1 MLLGT
6 FLFAASVAH
15 ADEEPASP
23 PPSEPPA
30 PAAPAAG
37 TVRVHIDAPEGIPL
51 ERRSAANAPWEH
63 ACNAP
68 CDEPQPVSYEYRF
81 GATTTSPESQPF
93 ALDARKGDALT
104 IKAEPADSKK
114 KKYAPYVLIGSAVV
128 AVTGIVII
136 AAGVRPSETFGSDGA
151 THHSNIN
158 LITAG
163 TLLLA
168 AGATG
173 GIVGASWYL
182 KNNATQAG
190 GDVQRIPEPSKAG
203 ATPAP
208 RGAAFML
215 PVWSGTF

>member
-1 MLLGT
+1 MLLGAS
-6 FLFAASVAH
+6 LFVASVAH
-15 ADEEPASP
+15 ADDEIA
-23 PPSEPPA
+23 PA
-30 PAAPAAG
+30 PAPEPAKTAEG
-37 TVRVHIDAPEGIPL
+37 MVRVHIDAPVDVPL

-81 GATTTSPESQPF
+81 GATSGSPESQPF
-93 ALDARKGDALT
+93 MLDSRKGDSIT
-104 IKAEPADSKK
+104 IKAEPADAKK
-114 KKYAPYVLIGSAVV
+114 KKLAPYVLIGSAVV

-136 AAGVRPSETFGSDGA
+136 AAGVRPSETFDADGQ
-151 THHSNIN
+151 THHTNIN

-173 GIVGASWYL
+173 GIVGGSWYL
-182 KNNATQAG
+182 RNNATQPS

-203 ATPAP
+203 SAPAP
-208 RGAAFML
+208 RGVALML
-215 PVWSGTF
+215 PIWSGKF